1 MAKLSS
7 LFKFEGTL
15 DDFTVV
21 KKTGVVKRK
30 GGLSKERI
38 ATDPNLSRIRENNME
53 FGMLAASSKVVR
65 EAFKDLKQGIRV
77 QYLTSRLSK
86 VMTQIKNLD
95 TTSDRGYRQVALG
108 IQGAEGKNALKGFS
122 FNGTKSLS
130 AVLQKPIELDTITGK
145 VTINGLAPSFD
156 TLGGIGANM
165 VGFKAYWAKI
175 DFATGAYVVSQ
186 SNQVKLA
193 LDPTV
198 SNVELTHTTPPTGT
212 GINVFVLSIVFY
224 QTVNSADYLLQ
235 NGAHNA
241 ADIIE
246 VQ

>member
-130 AVLQKPIELDTITGK
+130 ALLQKPIELDTVTGK

-193 LDPTV
+193 LDSTI

-224 QTVNSADYLLQ
+224 QTVNGADYLLQ